1 MTPFQSRLRGSVPAL
16 LTTLGRDLAVDG
28 EAMRKST
35 RRLLDNGSR
44 GVVVVGTS
52 GVLWLYHASAT
63 GLSALQTAL
72 GVFAFA
78 VAIPLM
84 TPLLAHFRLKMI
96 RPAWMITALPVQAAA
111 LIAIW
116 WVPAWPWHLLPL
128 GVMGIAASMV
138 YYQCV
143 YYANADEQT
152 HTRSVS
158 INEAA
163 LAIGSMTGPLALGL
177 IAWEDR
183 TAFRPY
189 GVGAAVLVLA
199 AVVAAMV
206 WMRRDRT
213 ASA

>member
-1 MTPFQSRLRGSVPAL
+1 MIHKVNSAPAHRLTAWICGIATAFVA
-16 LTTLGRDLAVDG
+16 
-28 EAMRKST
+28 
-35 RRLLDNGSR
+35 
-44 GVVVVGTS
+44 VGTS
-52 GVLWLYHASAT
+52 GVLWLYHASAM
-63 GLSALQTAL
+63 GISALQTAF

-78 VAIPLM
+78 AAIPLM
-84 TPLLAHFRLKMI
+84 TPLFARFRLKMI
-96 RPAWMITALPVQAAA
+96 RPAWMIMALPVQAAA

-138 YYQCV
+138 YYQAV

-189 GVGAAVLVLA
+189 GVGAAVLILA
-199 AVVAAMV
+199 AVVAAVV
-206 WMRRDRT
+206 WMCRDRT
-213 ASA
+213 VSAYPR